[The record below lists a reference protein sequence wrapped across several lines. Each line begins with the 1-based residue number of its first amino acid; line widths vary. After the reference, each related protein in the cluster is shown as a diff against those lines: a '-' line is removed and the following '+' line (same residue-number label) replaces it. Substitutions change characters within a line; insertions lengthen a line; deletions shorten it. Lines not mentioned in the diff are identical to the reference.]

1 MAGRGGKREGAGRPA
16 KADEERIRTLTIS
29 SLIKTFGSEQ
39 AAFDN
44 IAKQAKDSFPHL
56 KLLLEY
62 AYGKPKEYKEVEL
75 TDLRRK
81 IGYGDNNQ
89 SESI

>member
-1 MAGRGGKREGAGRPA
+1 MAGTGGKREGAGRKP
-16 KADEERIRTLTIS
+16 KADEERIRTLS
-29 SLIKTFGSEQ
+29 VGALVKTFGSEEK
-39 AAFDN
+39 AFN
-44 IAKQAKDSFPHL
+44 SIAKQAKESFPHL

-81 IGYGDNNQ
+81 IGYGDNNKP
-89 SESI
+89 